1 MPDKFTENVLQN
13 IASFNNR
20 YLGSILVNLYASHP
34 ELQDE
39 ILQSVDDAL
48 IAKVNDTVNKLL
60 EEAHLP
66 DYPDHL
72 TLLDFVSNCLSK
84 ADKDAYDKIMTLQPL
99 FDRYRKPNLI
109 LYGPPDCGKEKV
121 AMGLGDKLC
130 REGSSV
136 RFIDFHHLMEIMQ
149 THGRIPASNTL
160 YKTLGKVECLIIDNF
175 ACMNIHDAD
184 LIDSLYVLL
193 RSRID
198 DHLGPKVK
206 RKPRAT
212 FITTHH
218 HLEDWPRH
226 LIGDDFKVLQIINI
240 LYGRGTLISVDEKAP
255 KLEEEV
261 SASSDQKA
269 LE

>member
-1 MPDKFTENVLQN
+1 MALP
-13 IASFNNR
+13 IAER
-20 YLGSILVNLYASHP
+20 
-34 ELQDE
+34 
-39 ILQSVDDAL
+39 
-48 IAKVNDTVNKLL
+48 
-60 EEAHLP
+60 
-66 DYPDHL
+66 
-72 TLLDFVSNCLSK
+72 
-84 ADKDAYDKIMTLQPL
+84 
-99 FDRYRKPNLI
+99 RR
-109 LYGPPDCGKEKV
+109 V
-121 AMGLGDKLC
+121 AIGLGGKLC

-198 DHLGPKVK
+198 DHLNPKTK

-212 FITTHH
+212 FVTTHH

-255 KLEEEV
+255 REEEKE
-261 SASSDQKA
+261 SSSSDQKT